1 MSQKEVKLNTR
12 DKRLPKLKVTRHRNT
27 REAGLH
33 RNSKTCYDPENNHE
47 QNKM

>member
-27 REAGLH
+27 REAELR

-47 QNKM
+47 QN